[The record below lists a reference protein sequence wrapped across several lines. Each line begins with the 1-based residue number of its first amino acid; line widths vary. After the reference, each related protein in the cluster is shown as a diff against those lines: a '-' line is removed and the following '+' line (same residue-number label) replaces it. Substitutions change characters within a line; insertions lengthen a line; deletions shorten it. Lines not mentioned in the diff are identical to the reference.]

1 MGSISSTGRP
11 VRKGTG
17 RTDTNCRD
25 LYGRNETNIDRKFME
40 RILSGVSHA
49 GHIGGWGGIR
59 ASPAPQGPGD
69 LAPGVG
75 LGHLH
80 QRAQHRPSA
89 TSSHGPAL

>member
-1 MGSISSTGRP
+1 MGSISSTGRR

-59 ASPAPQGPGD
+59 ASPAPQGP
-69 LAPGVG
+69 
-75 LGHLH
+75 
-80 QRAQHRPSA
+80 R
-89 TSSHGPAL
+89 